1 MAAAEPRQRHPPA
14 GPQAEASDRLVGI
27 AGACRQMPALEP
39 DQRGEGVAIELDQ
52 STREESRTAGDVG
65 QNHLVGTSLVH
76 GNSIPQPPPAFINL
90 IVAMLQVIGAAA
102 NLGGSRRDF
111 GLDPNL
117 ARL

>member
-1 MAAAEPRQRHPPA
+1 MAAAEPRQGHPPA
-14 GPQAEASDRLVGI
+14 CPQAEASDRLVRV
-27 AGACRQMPALEP
+27 AGACRQMPALAP
-39 DQRGEGVAIELDQ
+39 DQRGEGVTIELDQ
-52 STREESRTAGDVG
+52 SAREQGRTAGDVG

-76 GNSIPQPPPAFINL
+76 GHSTRNHVLHKL

-117 ARL
+117 CRL

>member
-1 MAAAEPRQRHPPA
+1 MAAAEPRQGHPPA

-52 STREESRTAGDVG
+52 SAREEGRTAGDVG
-65 QNHLVGTSLVH
+65 QNHLMGTSLVH
-76 GNSIPQPPPAFINL
+76 GNSIPQPPPDSINL
-90 IVAMLQVIGAAA
+90 IVATLPVIGAAA

-117 ARL
+117 CRL

>member
-1 MAAAEPRQRHPPA
+1 MAAAEPRQGHPPA

-27 AGACRQMPALEP
+27 AGTCRQMPALEP

-52 STREESRTAGDVG
+52 SAREEGRTAGDVG
-65 QNHLVGTSLVH
+65 QNHLMGTSLVH
-76 GNSIPQPPPAFINL
+76 GNSIPQPPPDAINL

-102 NLGGSRRDF
+102 NLGGSRRNF

-117 ARL
+117 CRL

>member
-1 MAAAEPRQRHPPA
+1 MAAAEPRQGHPPA

-39 DQRGEGVAIELDQ
+39 DQRGEGVTIELDQ
-52 STREESRTAGDVG
+52 SAREESRTAGDVG

-76 GNSIPQPPPAFINL
+76 GNSIPQPLRDAINL
-90 IVAMLQVIGAAA
+90 IVAVLPVIGSAA

-117 ARL
+117 PRL